1 MLDEDPPYQMS
12 LESTVMVSM
21 RDGVRLATDIY
32 RPARDG
38 QPAEGAFPVIIERTP
53 YGRAQVSRAERSVRN
68 REPLTRAQVAE
79 AFVRRGY
86 VVVYQDCRGR
96 FGSEG
101 VFRKYLDDAPD
112 GYDTCAW
119 LVQQAWCNSKIG
131 TMGLSYAAHTQA
143 ALASLGAPGV
153 AAMFLD
159 SGGFSAAYQDG
170 VRQGG
175 AYELKQATWAYANA
189 LLAPEIRQDPDLLA
203 RLRAV
208 DLFEW
213 FGRLR
218 EKPWAR
224 GDSPVALAPE
234 YEDYLFEQWEH
245 GNLDDYWKQPGIY
258 AEGYYDRFSDC
269 PQVHMSSWYDPYPRA
284 VTDNYRALSRMK
296 RGPVRLIMGPW
307 THGNRST
314 RYSGDVDFGVEATL
328 DGQLAADFL
337 ELRVRWFDQWLRG
350 VDNGVHDEPAV
361 RYFLMGGGSGR
372 KVEAGRMDHGGRWHT
387 ATDWP
392 VPGTKFTPY
401 YLHRGGALLT
411 SEPRPDGQPF
421 EYNYDPAHP
430 VPTIGGTVTSGEPV
444 MVGGAFDQRE
454 DGRFFG
460 SEVPGR
466 ALADRPDVLVFQTEP
481 LSDDI
486 EVTGAIEADLWISS
500 DCPDTDFTIKLV
512 DVYPPNEDYPLGF
525 AMNVA
530 DGIAR
535 VRYRDSWEQPSLITP
550 GEVYRVRVSAFPT
563 SNLFGKGH
571 LIRLDISSSNFPHF
585 DLNYN
590 TGEPEGKATG
600 SHVAHNT
607 VFADATRPSHV
618 MLPVVPTGSAT

>member
-1 MLDEDPPYQMS
+1 M
-12 LESTVMVSM
+12 
-21 RDGVRLATDIY
+21 
-32 RPARDG
+32 
-38 QPAEGAFPVIIERTP
+38 
-53 YGRAQVSRAERSVRN
+53 SRAERSLRN
-68 REPLTRAQVAE
+68 REPLTRAEVAE
-79 AFVRRGY
+79 AFVRRGF
-86 VVVYQDCRGR
+86 VVVCQHCRGR

-101 VFRKYLDDAPD
+101 LFLKYLDDAPD

-119 LVQQAWCNSKIG
+119 LVQQPWCNGTIG
-131 TMGLSYAAHTQA
+131 TMGLSYVAHTQA

-175 AYELKQATWAYANA
+175 TYELKQATWAYANA
-189 LLAPEIRQDPDLLA
+189 LLAPEVRQDPDLLA
-203 RLRAV
+203 RLRTV
-208 DLFEW
+208 NLFDW
-213 FGRLR
+213 FARLR
-218 EKPWAR
+218 EKPWTR

-258 AEGYYDRFSDC
+258 ADGYYDQFPDC

-328 DGQLAADFL
+328 DGQLAPDFL

-350 VDNGVHDEPAV
+350 VDNGVRDEPAV

-372 KVEAGRMDHGGRWHT
+372 KNEAGQLDHGGRWRT

-392 VPGTKFTPY
+392 VPGTLFTPF
-401 YLHRGGALLT
+401 YLHGDGALTT
-411 SEPRPDGQPF
+411 SEPRPDGRPLD
-421 EYNYDPAHP
+421 YDYDPAHP
-430 VPTIGGTVTSGEPV
+430 VPTIGGTVTSDEPV
-444 MVGGAFDQRE
+444 MVGGAFDQRA
-454 DGRFFG
+454 DPRFFG

-466 ALADRPDVLVFQTEP
+466 ALADRPDVLVFQTGR
-481 LSDDI
+481 LSNDI

-500 DCPDTDFTIKLV
+500 DCTDTDFTIKLI
-512 DVYPPNEDYPLGF
+512 DVYPPNADYPLGF

-535 VRYRDSWEQPSLITP
+535 VRYRDSWEQPSLMTP
-550 GEVYRVRVSAFPT
+550 GEVYRVRVRAFPT
-563 SNLFGKGH
+563 SNLFRSGH
-571 LIRLDISSSNFPHF
+571 RIRLDISSSNFPHF

-600 SHVAHNT
+600 SRIAHNT
-607 VFADATRPSHV
+607 VYADAARPSHV
-618 MLPVVPTGSAT
+618 LLPVVPLASAT